1 MTLADRSPDLSFDV
15 RGLPVPQGSVR
26 AFVRGGRAVVAA
38 VRQPLAHWRGAVA
51 GEARAAMLAADL
63 APIAVPVVVHL
74 WFRMPR
80 PASHYLPAGR
90 RRPVRELRLD
100 APDYAPS
107 APDLD
112 KLVRAALDAMTAVV
126 FLDDSQVVRLVAQKR
141 YDDTPGVAISVWRA
155 S

>member
-1 MTLADRSPDLSFDV
+1 MTDRSPDLSFDV

-51 GEARAAMLAADL
+51 TEARAAMTDTT
-63 APIAVPVVVHL
+63 PIAVPVVVHL

-80 PASHYLPAGR
+80 PASHYLPANAK
-90 RRPVRELRLD
+90 RPTPQLRLT
-100 APDYAPS
+100 APEYAQTT
-107 APDLD
+107 PDLD
-112 KLVRAALDAMTAVV
+112 KLVRACLDAMTAVV
-126 FLDDSQVVRLVAQKR
+126 WRDDAQVVRLVAQKR
-141 YDDTPGVAISVWRA
+141 YDETPGVAISVWAA